1 LKKEDIRNDFI
12 IRKFKNTDI
21 ESLKKLSFGLIKSQ
35 KNVNSLFH
43 NIVITRAS
51 NIEDVVNNP
60 NFCIFVAEFNKKL
73 IGYSEVKL
81 EKQNAWFEVQ
91 EHALL
96 VDLFI
101 DKSKCKSL
109 NFYSIAFQ
117 LYKCCEDWAKE
128 RKMKYLCA
136 DVYGEN
142 TRVRRLSERR
152 GFREYKI
159 KFVKE
164 LID

>member
-1 LKKEDIRNDFI
+1 M
-12 IRKFKNTDI
+12 
-21 ESLKKLSFGLIKSQ
+21 
-35 KNVNSLFH
+35 
-43 NIVITRAS
+43 
-51 NIEDVVNNP
+51 VNNP

-91 EHALL
+91 DHALL

-109 NFYSIAFQ
+109 NFYSIVFQ